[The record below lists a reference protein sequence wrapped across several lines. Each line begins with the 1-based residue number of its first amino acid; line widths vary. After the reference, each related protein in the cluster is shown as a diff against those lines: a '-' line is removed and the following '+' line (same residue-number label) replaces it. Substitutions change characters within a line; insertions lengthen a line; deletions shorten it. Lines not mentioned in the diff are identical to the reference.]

1 MANQS
6 SDTNVNPND
15 QQGMWGHPPAAA
27 IQAALKGIH
36 YPASRQDLVNQAQQ
50 NGAPD
55 GLLNWIKGLPQ
66 DQFGGPQ
73 DVQKAFG
80 KEDTH

>member
-1 MANQS
+1 MAQS
-6 SDTNVNPND
+6 HDTNVNPND
-15 QQGMWGHPPAAA
+15 QQGMWGHPPASA

-36 YPASRQDLVNQAQQ
+36 YPASKQDLVSQARQ

-55 GLLNWIKGLPQ
+55 GLINWIQGLPQ
-66 DQFGGPQ
+66 SQFGGPQ

>member
-6 SDTNVNPND
+6 SDSNVNPND
-15 QQGMWGHPPAAA
+15 QQGKWGHPPAAA

-36 YPASRQDLVNQAQQ
+36 YPASRQDLVQQAQS

-80 KEDTH
+80 QEDTH